1 MRKHIKRE
9 REIIVMEITHPRI
22 VGFFKEHVDLNP
34 EETIL
39 KFIDIMESLHENMN
53 KTMNNSVVSEILDS
67 IKSMQG
73 KLDTVSNDV
82 NKITG
87 DTQTQFA
94 LKMTEFKQFEELLTR
109 MLRRRGKDRA
119 TYKRQLEDHFCK
131 VWYDTMMTSSDQLKE
146 LMKDKKELRRLV
158 IELNQE
164 HKKELDD
171 LERQLEKLKPS

>member
-1 MRKHIKRE
+1 
-9 REIIVMEITHPRI
+9 MEITHPRI
-22 VGFFKEHVDLNP
+22 VGFFKEHMDLNP

-94 LKMTEFKQFEELLTR
+94 LKMTEFKQDYIRE
-109 MLRRRGKDRA
+109 
-119 TYKRQLEDHFCK
+119 
-131 VWYDTMMTSSDQLKE
+131 
-146 LMKDKKELRRLV
+146 
-158 IELNQE
+158 
-164 HKKELDD
+164 
-171 LERQLEKLKPS
+171 LEKVLTCNVANKIEPLFKEQNSALFDRTESMLGKLIPKNDAAVAESYYS